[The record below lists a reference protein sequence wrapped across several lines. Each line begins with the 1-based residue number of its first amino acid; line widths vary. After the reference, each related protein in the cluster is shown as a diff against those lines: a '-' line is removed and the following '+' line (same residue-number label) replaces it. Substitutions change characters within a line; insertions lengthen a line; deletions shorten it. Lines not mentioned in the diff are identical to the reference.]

1 MAGSGYQAE
10 NATRSGSAY
19 KRAKDN
25 YEAAKRKP
33 ASPDNNRATE
43 QARRDMEAAER
54 KFNDDYRAY
63 AQSETNQRNTPLSR
77 DRFIS

>member
-19 KRAKDN
+19 KRAKDA
-25 YEAAKRKP
+25 YETAKRRP

-43 QARRDMEAAER
+43 QARRDMESAER
-54 KFNDDYRAY
+54 RFNDDYRAY
-63 AQSETNQRNTPLSR
+63 AQSESSKRNTPLSR
-77 DRFIS
+77 ERFIS